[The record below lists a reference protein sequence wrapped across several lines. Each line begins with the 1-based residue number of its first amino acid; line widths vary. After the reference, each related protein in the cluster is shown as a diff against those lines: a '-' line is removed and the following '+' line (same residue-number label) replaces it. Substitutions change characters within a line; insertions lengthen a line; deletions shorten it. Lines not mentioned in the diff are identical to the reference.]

1 MMKELI
7 VFPDKFYKAF
17 DGTNQTEVNTVE
29 LTTFDDAM
37 ETPFDTDAHVA
48 CYSVPDLG
56 KGIRV
61 KKVALKALIDAGAE
75 PQLNYVALDVD
86 LDDHREWTDADRA
99 AFASLYGAT
108 PLLQTAGIYF
118 TKHGWRAIWELEDP
132 VPARYADSYL
142 EQFIKHA
149 RGLGIEADEACK
161 DWTRLFRLPCVNRD
175 GVDVEP
181 EFCGYD
187 TMEPLDWNP
196 KGLKDCTFHAA
207 PIPRDPDAPDPV
219 DHPWVMDALDCI
231 PPDCPYEEWL
241 KVGIAL
247 KHEFQEDGLAVWD
260 QWSRRATH
268 KYDGYDT
275 LLAKW
280 ATFDGTRRN
289 KPVTIGSIAYYA
301 KDGGFEMPQ
310 TEEELEAT
318 EELAKSLGV
327 PVDQAGRYLV
337 ITPSTG
343 GSYYIWDEELK
354 GYSGSVKGELI
365 ATHLERRCPRIS
377 DGIHRDAKGHICS
390 LKEILTR
397 CGSVAT
403 KVVLKL
409 GATRNTYDPKTQT
422 MLEAVGAVDPTVK
435 PEFNPEID
443 EWLTLLGGKEESRLK
458 DWLACYLDFEK
469 PICALYIDGPKSV
482 GKGLLTAGISLG
494 FHNTKATPYE
504 ALTGNF
510 NEELTNCPLI
520 IADESI
526 PSGFFDNASSMI
538 FRQILGTTETQI
550 NRKYRSPA
558 VMRGAPRLLV
568 TANGDDALK
577 MREDLTQQDIDAIT
591 LRIGYI
597 KVDNYNA
604 VNYLESLGGRAYTD
618 KWVKGKALARHITW
632 LAKHRKVNKGSRFL
646 VEGWKSDL
654 VDNFSLKTGING
666 DVALAL
672 IDYLESEQQSD
683 YMPYGN
689 GIFYVHLKTFHSK
702 WNELT
707 GTKKDPPSQ
716 RKLSKALQQLSN
728 GTKRPKIY
736 DKQPTLYDIKIED
749 LIHVA
754 KDLNKMTEEDL
765 HDILNQPPKKAL
777 KVIK

>member
-318 EELAKSLGV
+318 EELAKALGV
-327 PVDQAGRYLV
+327 PVGQAGRYLV

-354 GYSGSVKGELI
+354 GYSRSVKGELI
-365 ATHLERRCPRIS
+365 ANQLERRCPRIS
-377 DGIHRDAKGHICS
+377 DGIHLDPQGKILPTKKIMS
-390 LKEILTR
+390 L
-397 CGSVAT
+397 CGTAANEVHM
-403 KVVLKL
+403 VL
-409 GATRNTYDPKTQT
+409 GAGENMFDPTTHIMNEAAGAIDPK
-422 MLEAVGAVDPTVK
+422 VK
-435 PEFNPEID
+435 PEYNAEID
-443 EWLTLLGGKEESRLK
+443 HWLTLLGGDHHDKLK
-458 DWLACYLDFEK
+458 DWLATYPEFDM
-469 PICALYIDGPKSV
+469 PTCALYIHGDNSV
-482 GKGLLTAGISLG
+482 GKALFAEGLAHGL
-494 FHNTKATPYE
+494 HNTTAAPYS
-504 ALTGNF
+504 ALTGSF
-510 NEELTNCPLI
+510 NEELTKCPLI
-520 IADESI
+520 WADEAI
-526 PSGFFDNASSMI
+526 PNGFLDDASSAV
-538 FRQILGTTETQI
+538 FRRILGTTKIVIQ
-550 NRKYRSPA
+550 RKYRSPA
-558 VMRGAPRLLV
+558 MLSGAPRLLV
-568 TANGDDALK
+568 TANNQDALR
-577 MREDLTQQDIDAIT
+577 MREDLTPQDVEA
-591 LRIGYI
+591 LKRRIGY
-597 KVDNYNA
+597 VVADPA
-604 VNYLESLGGRAYTD
+604 TAQYLEDLGGRAYT
-618 KWVKGKALARHITW
+618 KAWVKGKGFARHIMW
-632 LAKHRKVNKGSRFL
+632 LAKNRDVDRGSRYL

-654 VDNFSLKTGING
+654 VDNFNFNSGLNP
-666 DVALAL
+666 DVLMALVN
-672 IDYLESEQQSD
+672 YLADGQRSD
-683 YMPYGN
+683 MMPYGD
-689 GIFYVHLKTFHSK
+689 GEFRVHLKTLHTK

-716 RKLSKALQQLSN
+716 RRISKALN
-728 GTKRPKIY
+728 GISLEKSRVPVY
-736 DKQPTLYDIKIED
+736 DKRIVMYRIDPKALES
-749 LIHVA
+749 VVEGM
-754 KDLNKMTEEDL
+754 MTEEDL